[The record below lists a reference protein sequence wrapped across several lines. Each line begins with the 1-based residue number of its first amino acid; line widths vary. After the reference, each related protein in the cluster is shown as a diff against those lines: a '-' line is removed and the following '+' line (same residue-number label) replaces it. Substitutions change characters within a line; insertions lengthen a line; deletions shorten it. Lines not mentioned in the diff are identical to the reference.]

1 MENEELKYN
10 LYQPVLQK
18 IRNKLIIKESP
29 KGIIFKPKDLDELHI
44 LFKLERDEKIFK
56 IRDTNA
62 TPIDFSSLEANA
74 YPGSFVLDINLAEFN
89 NKYEK
94 IKLLK
99 SPEKDD
105 VKGLAKLN
113 FFPDDDLVEYKGESK
128 KVKGKG
134 RALLTMFSKS
144 KGIPFTA
151 SEIARK
157 CNSTINNSFHY
168 FRSDKDIYDTIEHL
182 KKKLKVKKSEYF
194 PIYKLEGSWIW
205 AQK

>member
-1 MENEELKYN
+1 M
-10 LYQPVLQK
+10 VSR
-18 IRNKLIIKESP
+18 I
-29 KGIIFKPKDLDELHI
+29 
-44 LFKLERDEKIFK
+44 
-56 IRDTNA
+56 
-62 TPIDFSSLEANA
+62 
-74 YPGSFVLDINLAEFN
+74 
-89 NKYEK
+89 EK

-182 KKKLKVKKSEYF
+182 KKKLKVKKSLIQIFNFSLLYRRPFVEST
-194 PIYKLEGSWIW
+194 PLTLGSFSHATRKERASALNI
-205 AQK
+205 ASLL